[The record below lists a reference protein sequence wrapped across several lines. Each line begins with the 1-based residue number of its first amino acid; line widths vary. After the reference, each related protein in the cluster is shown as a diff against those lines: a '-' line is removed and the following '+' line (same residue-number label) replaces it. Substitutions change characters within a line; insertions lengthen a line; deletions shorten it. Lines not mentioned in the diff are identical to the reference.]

1 MEQTTPLEGI
11 GEVVK
16 DERGRAETER
26 EAGIEVERTEP
37 VKTKKGPIGRSDGT
51 KTEGMLDIEF
61 GHEGSIAG
69 CANEGDGVVE

>member
-16 DERGRAETER
+16 DEGGTAETKR
-26 EAGIEVERTEP
+26 EAGVEVERAEP
-37 VKTKKGPIGRSDGT
+37 VETKKGPIGMSDGA

-61 GHEGSIAG
+61 
-69 CANEGDGVVE
+69 